1 MDNIQ
6 KYVYMICFTGYMREQ
21 SKLAKD
27 AGAEEFK
34 LTGGKCKYKN
44 CSRYDIVLD
53 CISDRIFYVAFNPMI
68 ESVIYIYQITKP
80 GPTATIIILLI
91 IVAIFILMLSS
102 FRPFSTTYL
111 LNDGS
116 YIRSY

>member
-34 LTGGKCKYKN
+34 LTGGKCKYKIR
-44 CSRYDIVLD
+44 SQYGIVLD
-53 CISDRIFYVAFNPMI
+53 YISHR
-68 ESVIYIYQITKP
+68 
-80 GPTATIIILLI
+80 ILLI
-91 IVAIFILMLSS
+91 EYFHYSAF
-102 FRPFSTTYL
+102 
-111 LNDGS
+111 
-116 YIRSY
+116 